1 MVFGI
6 LALMVAAI
14 FTGAAIYINLVEQV
28 ARLKLADEPL
38 LIQWQTSYRR
48 GFAMQAPLAMVAGI
62 LGLVALFIT
71 WNWYFLLGAVLV
83 LSNWPFTFFVIMP
96 TNNTLMAM
104 PAGSVRPET
113 RDLIIKWGKLH
124 QVRSWLGALATLMF
138 LFGVLATS

>member
-14 FTGAAIYINLVEQV
+14 FTGAAIYVSLVEQV
-28 ARLKLADEPL
+28 ARLKLPDDPL

-48 GFAMQAPLAMVAGI
+48 GFAMQAPLAMLAGI
-62 LGLVALFIT
+62 LGLIALFIT
-71 WNWYFLLGAVLV
+71 WNWYYLLGAVLI
-83 LSNWPFTFFVIMP
+83 LSNWPYTFFVIIP

-104 PAGSVRPET
+104 QGESIHPET
-113 RDLIIKWGKLH
+113 RSLIIKWGKLH
-124 QVRSWLGALATLMF
+124 RVRSWLGALATLMF